1 MMAKDT
7 LIAATGIGR
16 RQARIPRPL
25 RQAGASTP
33 LGHWQEKRDP
43 TRDAAKSVNCYADSA
58 SIPPLGVFA
67 KLGAP
72 GPPVA

>member
-43 TRDAAKSVNCYADSA
+43 TRDAARSV
-58 SIPPLGVFA
+58 
-67 KLGAP
+67 
-72 GPPVA
+72 